1 MIRNWFAAVALA
13 ASLTSAYAAD
23 TTAICYSCPEEWAD
37 WGTQLRALKK
47 STGITVPF
55 DSKNS
60 GQALSQIIAEKAN
73 PVADMANYGITFAI
87 QAQKLGLTE
96 AYKPKNFE
104 DVPADLR
111 DPDGNWVTVYSG
123 AVGFFINKDALGNH
137 PVPTSWADLLKP
149 EYKGIVGYYDPTSAF
164 IGYISGMAIN
174 LSLGGSIDDFKP
186 AMSYLNELKKNAPIV
201 VNQSSYARVLSGE
214 IPILVD
220 ADFNALRGKYK
231 DQGNIEFVVPK
242 EGSIAVPYVMALTK
256 GAPHLEAAKKVMDY
270 LLSDEGQT
278 VWANAYL
285 RPSRASALPKEALA
299 KLVPASEYARVKPV
313 DFNKVAGVQ
322 KAFADRYLAE
332 VR

>member
-1 MIRNWFAAVALA
+1 MIRNLLVAVAFA
-13 ASLTSAYAAD
+13 ASLTTAHAAD
-23 TTAICYSCPEEWAD
+23 NIAICYSCPEEWAD
-37 WGTQLRALKK
+37 WGSQLRGLKK

-55 DSKNS
+55 DAKNS

-96 AYKPKNFE
+96 PYKPANFS
-104 DVPADLR
+104 DVPAELK
-111 DPDGNWVTVYSG
+111 DPDGNWVAVYSG
-123 AVGFFINKDALGNH
+123 AVGFFINKDALGDH
-137 PVPTSWADLLKP
+137 PVPTSWSDLLKP
-149 EYKGIVGYYDPTSAF
+149 EYKGIIGYYDPTSAF
-164 IGYISGMAIN
+164 VGYVSGMAIN
-174 LSLGGSIDDFKP
+174 LSLGGSVDDFTP
-186 AMSYLNELKKNAPIV
+186 AMSYLKELKKNAPIV

-256 GAPHLEAAKKVMDY
+256 GAPHLETAKKVMDY

-278 VWANAYL
+278 LWANAYL
-285 RPSRASALPKEALA
+285 RPARASALPKEALA
-299 KLVPASEYARVKPV
+299 KLVPASEYTRVKPV
-313 DFNKVAGVQ
+313 DFNKVASVQ
-322 KAFADRYLAE
+322 KAFADRYLAD